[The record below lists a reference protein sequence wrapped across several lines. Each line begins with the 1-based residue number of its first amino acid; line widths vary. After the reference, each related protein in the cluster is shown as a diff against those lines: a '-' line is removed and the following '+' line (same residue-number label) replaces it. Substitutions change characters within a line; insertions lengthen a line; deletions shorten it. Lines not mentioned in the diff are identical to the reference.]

1 MSIAV
6 TAGVLEVAT
15 MLPYLAAIGLL
26 TASAPALG
34 LGPVQ
39 STGLLAGYCVVM
51 VLPAVVLLLGRKA
64 LRTTV
69 TTVLER
75 IDGWFDKLGQSK
87 EDWIMGRF
95 GEDQKDC
102 QSMLVIEQMIL

>member
-51 VLPAVVLLLGRKA
+51 VLPAVVLLLGRKV

-69 TTVLER
+69 TPVLER
-75 IDGWFDKLGQSK
+75 IDGWFAKHGQSTVA
-87 EDWIMGRF
+87 WIVGIV
-95 GEDQKDC
+95 GVVL
-102 QSMLVIEQMIL
+102 MLNTWSAVQELL